1 MSKTSPF
8 DLVKSINNKTHT
20 YDLSGYV
27 PFLTNRAFAMHL
39 DTVLL
44 AEEMNQYH
52 QLSPQLQYDF
62 YFHAVRQG
70 RRFGFPH
77 KPEEHQHLDVV
88 MEYFGYSRQKAIEAL
103 RLLSLSDITEMVQSL
118 DKRVAGE

>member
-1 MSKTSPF
+1 MSKVSPF
-8 DLVKSINNKTHT
+8 DYVKGINNKVYT

-39 DTVLL
+39 DTCLL

-62 YFHAVRQG
+62 YFHAVRRG
-70 RRFGFPH
+70 SRYGFPPKLQDPPH
-77 KPEEHQHLDVV
+77 IDTV
-88 MEYFGYSRQKAIEAL
+88 MSYFGYSRQKALEAL
-103 RLLSLSDITEMVQSL
+103 RLLTPTDIAEMVQTM
-118 DKRVAGE
+118 DKGGNK

>member
-1 MSKTSPF
+1 MKKQSPF
-8 DLVKSINNKTHT
+8 DYVKGINNKTYT

-27 PFLTNRAFAMHL
+27 PFLTNRTFAMHI
-39 DTVLL
+39 DTIMF

-70 RRFGFPH
+70 KRFGFPP
-77 KPEEHQHLDVV
+77 KPPEIKDVDVV
-88 MEYFGYSRQKAIEAL
+88 MEYFNYSRQKAIEAL
-103 RLLSLSDITEMVQSL
+103 RLLSTTDIKEIKSTM
-118 DKRVAGE
+118 DKGGNS

>member
-1 MSKTSPF
+1 MKKQSPF
-8 DLVKSINNKTHT
+8 DLVKSINGKTYT

-27 PFLTNRAFAMHL
+27 PFLTNRAFAMHI
-39 DTVLL
+39 DTIMF

-70 RRFGFPH
+70 RRFGFPP
-77 KPEEHQHLDVV
+77 KPEEHKHLEVV
-88 MEYFGYSRQKAIEAL
+88 MEYFDYSRQKAIEAL
-103 RLLSLSDITEMVQSL
+103 RILSLTDIKEMVQSL
-118 DKRVAGE
+118 DRGGNT